1 MKRAALAV
9 AVVAAFIGGF
19 SLGRLHVEPRAI
31 DVVATTT
38 AAIAS
43 GDIARARS
51 AFDDQIRPQVTP
63 ATVAALAQIMQRYGP
78 YEHVEQVSEIPARR
92 RYDFEAYFVG
102 GSMLVQLRLDADGKI
117 AAYHIIPNGPSTLN

>member
-1 MKRAALAV
+1 MRWAALAL
-9 AVVAAFIGGF
+9 AVVAAFVGGF
-19 SLGRLHVEPRAI
+19 ALGRLRLEPRAI
-31 DVVATTT
+31 DLVATTT

-43 GDIARARS
+43 DDVARVSS
-51 AFDDQIRPQVTP
+51 AFDDQVRPQVTP

-78 YEHVEQVSEIPARR
+78 YEHVEQISEIPARR

-117 AAYHIIPNGPSTLN
+117 AAYHVIPNGPSTLN